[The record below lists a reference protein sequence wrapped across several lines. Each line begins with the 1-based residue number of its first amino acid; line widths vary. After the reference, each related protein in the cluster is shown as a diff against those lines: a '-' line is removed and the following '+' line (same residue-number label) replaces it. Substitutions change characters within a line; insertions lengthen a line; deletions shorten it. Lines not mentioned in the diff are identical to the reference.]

1 MTTDQFVLQTIEQI
15 KMADTNEQVRPI
27 ITSFQQS
34 ATTDKVSTLLTAIEN
49 ISPLECTSEQW
60 SRLRYALMLLYKPGV
75 PQVA

>member
-15 KMADTNEQVRPI
+15 KKAGTNEQVRPI
-27 ITSFQQS
+27 ITGIKQS
-34 ATTDKVSTLLTAIEN
+34 SATDKVSTLLAAIEN